1 MHKIEKYVDDLLGFM
16 LRPDTSTL
24 PKLTLWCKEFAKVV
38 DGSKAV
44 SALNENARQVPEKE
58 MREYG
63 KELLAKNGEFKRT
76 EWNSEGLDERT
87 KSLKALVVEALRFH
101 SYLSK
106 NDDRKNTFIETFKG
120 SPL

>member
-38 DGSKAV
+38 EGSKAV

-76 EWNSEGLDERT
+76 EWNSEGLDDRT